1 MYLGPITFSITII
14 NKTNYPSMDSLSK
27 NNGKRIIYDIGAN
40 NGDDIPYYL
49 EKADLVIAVEA
60 NPKLCKRIR
69 EKFKSQILNRKLI
82 VCNCVLLKEEH
93 SENVPFY
100 INKENDVLSQ
110 FQRPKSGSHMFK
122 RVELPARSVG
132 HLFSEYGFP
141 YYVKIDIE
149 HYDHIL
155 LRSMFEQGISP
166 SYLSVEAH
174 NIDVFLL
181 LSSLGGYDSFKL
193 VKGSN
198 VSKSYK
204 NYSFQSKNNEEVTYS
219 FPHHSAGP
227 FGEDVIGQWVDL
239 EKLFRLMKKHGLG
252 WIDIHAKT
260 KSAGY
265 LQLEWNLSQLSKYWY
280 YWFRWQPYR
289 IRILVQNFFCKLIAS
304 LSRVLLRKDDA

>member
-1 MYLGPITFSITII
+1 
-14 NKTNYPSMDSLSK
+14 MDSLSK
-27 NNGKRIIYDIGAN
+27 NNRKRIIYDIGAN

-69 EKFKSQILNRKLI
+69 EKFKSQILNKELI
-82 VCNCVLLKEEH
+82 VCNCVLLKEEQ
-93 SENVPFY
+93 SGNVPFY
-100 INKENDVLSQ
+100 IHKEIDVLSQ
-110 FQRPKSGSHMFK
+110 FLPPKSGSQMFR
-122 RVELPARSVG
+122 RVELPAKAVG

-155 LRSMFEQGISP
+155 LRSMFEHGITP

-181 LSSLGGYDSFKL
+181 LVSLGGYDSFKL
-193 VKGSN
+193 VEGNDVSN
-198 VSKSYK
+198 VYK
-204 NYSFQSKNNEEVTYS
+204 NYSFQSKNEEEITYS

-227 FGEDVIGQWVDL
+227 FGEDVIGRWVDS
-239 EKLFRLMKKHGLG
+239 EKLFRRIKKQGLG

-260 KSAGY
+260 ESAGY

-280 YWFRWQPYR
+280 YWFRWQPHR
-289 IRILVQNFFCKLIAS
+289 TQIMVRDIFCKLFK
-304 LSRVLLRKDDA
+304 SRSRSLLRKDDT